1 MKFGV
6 FYNPMVLRTDG
17 EWEPG
22 YEELRFRE
30 MLEQIEFADHLGYEY
45 AFLGEHHFTA
55 EYAHNSAPEVVLGA
69 LARSTKNIRLG
80 HGIVHASHN
89 DPVRTA
95 ERIATLDLISGGRA
109 EFGFGSGGPFE
120 TAPLLGDLASKR
132 SERSQAFSQISVD
145 ILGSRGV
152 YEGVDNE
159 FYQLPPVNVV
169 PKSVQTPHPPLWTS
183 TTSVA
188 QAVGTAERGL
198 GNLMLSS
205 MGPQEVEAAVNSY
218 WKTLQSDQVVPI
230 GQGVN
235 PAVFTF
241 GSGLIAPTD
250 SAARE
255 LAKDGMD
262 IFAYG
267 LTGGHGYV
275 VANPETSLDTLFND
289 YRKGRRDVRE
299 DLGVPEGF
307 RKFGDAWSDLPG
319 NFMCSPETAR
329 RKLRELEAVH
339 VDGFLLN
346 QHFGRTSHE
355 HIMESLELFAR
366 EVMPEF
372 QERNAEHEVWRK
384 EQLSKVNFPVISSL

>member
-6 FYNPMVLRTDG
+6 FYNPMVLRSNG
-17 EWEPG
+17 EWNPG
-22 YEELRFRE
+22 YPAKRFNE

-80 HGIVHASHN
+80 HGIVHTSHN

-95 ERIATLDLISGGRA
+95 ERIATLDVISGGRA
-109 EFGFGSGGPFE
+109 EYGFGSGGAFEVAPFLDD
-120 TAPLLGDLASKR
+120 PNDR
-132 SERSQAFSQISVD
+132 SARSQAFSQISVD
-145 ILGSRGV
+145 VLASPQV
-152 YEGVDNE
+152 YPGVDNE
-159 FYQLPPVNVV
+159 FYKLPPVNVV
-169 PKSVQTPHPPLWTS
+169 PKVVQTPHPPLWTS

-188 QAVGTAERGL
+188 QATGTAEKGL

-205 MGPQEVEAAVNSY
+205 AGPDEVKAAVDAY
-218 WKTLQSDQVVPI
+218 WDTLKSDRVTPI
-230 GQGVN
+230 GRGIN

-250 SAARE
+250 ELARE
-255 LAKDGMD
+255 RAKDGMD

-267 LTGGHGYV
+267 LTGGIGHLIQD
-275 VANPETSLDTLFND
+275 PEASLVDVFND
-289 YRKGRRDVRE
+289 YQAGRGDVRE
-299 DLGVPEGF
+299 ALGIPEGF
-307 RKFGDAWSDLPG
+307 RRFGDAWSDLPG

-329 RKLRELEAVH
+329 QKLRALEATH

-346 QHFGRTSHE
+346 QHFGETSHE
-355 HIMESLELFAR
+355 HIMESLELFAT

-372 QERNAEHEVWRK
+372 QERHAEHEVWRK
-384 EQLSKVNFPVISSL
+384 EQLSGIDHPIVSSL